1 MKKNVLPKGIRALF
15 VLLLCSIAAFAQSNK
30 ISGKITDAKGEA
42 LAGASVVI
50 KGTTK
55 GSSTDKTGAFSIENV
70 ENGAY
75 SLVLSFIGYQSKEVS
90 VTVPQTAPLTVSL
103 QDDAAALDEVVVTG
117 VFDKRTKMNASVAI
131 STLNAV
137 QIETVVPNSSADLL
151 KNLPG
156 VYVNTSRGEVG
167 NAIYTRG
174 LNYNGGFFYVS
185 MQEDGLPVMGISGL
199 VQPDGYLRADATL
212 NRIES
217 VRGGTASIL
226 GPNAPGG
233 LFNYVSKTGG
243 TKLQGE
249 VRGRFG
255 LEGNGKN
262 PYYRTDFNVGG
273 PLSKDKSLT
282 FNVGGFYRNANG
294 PKYPGYK
301 LSYGGQVKANVV
313 KNYKSGSL
321 KLYAKLLDDNTA
333 PFEFTPSVDFDN
345 PRPAGNFTN
354 TSSTLIQSQQ
364 FTVPKVLSG
373 ASKDIEYD
381 TRKVGSYNE
390 RAAGLQWEQSIGEGW
405 TFNNNF
411 KISNKENISQT
422 TAVVFPFRVDQVVFY
437 GVGGNVA
444 RFGTYEF
451 YNPTSGQSYGTVQ
464 QLPPTPTS
472 GGIRFISNNLSLPG
486 SDVLPNAVFY
496 NPNPYGEINLN
507 DVIDQATV
515 TKKLKNMTFT
525 GGMYYALTKAS
536 RFSMIPSGQSFATIE
551 DQPKTVAI
559 RYTNLGGQKFELTN
573 PNGITNFGGSGVYE
587 NEATVKQIA
596 LFLGHNWDV
605 TDKLN
610 IDWGIRAENFNIKS
624 SFTTPKRVTPDSPT
638 GADGNAA
645 TLYDNRIFTVNPTQS
660 FDKSLSFSDVVSY
673 SFGANYRVN
682 EGLALYGRYSQG
694 RKTPDL
700 SYFMDIANQQLT
712 SNISVEAQNI
722 KMAEFGLKYKSKN
735 LNLFVTPF
743 YTLASNIPN
752 FQIFQNADATY
763 YAPARVYQK
772 IETKG
777 VELEGN
783 YVFNK
788 NLSLRA
794 VATLQTSVA
803 KEFGVWLANTN
814 GPQDDVKVT
823 FDGGKN
829 DNIANMFTVT
839 PTYTNGGLTA
849 SLNWQYMGKRW
860 ANVGNAFQ
868 LPSFNAFDL
877 NASYKITKH
886 IQANLSV
893 NNIFNTY
900 GIMGWAAPGGFPAA
914 LDTQGFTKQMLEAN
928 KQAVYATLP
937 IMPRA
942 YYLTLSYK
950 F

>member
-1 MKKNVLPKGIRALF
+1 MKKNVFLKVVALF
-15 VLLLCSIAAFAQSNK
+15 FGLFLTHFGLWAQNDK
-30 ISGKITDAKGEA
+30 VSGQVTDSKGES
-42 LAGASVVI
+42 LVGVSVVV

-55 GSSTDKTGAFSIENV
+55 GTSSDAKGMYVIEATPTQTLVFSFVGFKPQEVRINYQTTLNIRLEEDAENL
-70 ENGAY
+70 E
-75 SLVLSFIGYQSKEVS
+75 
-90 VTVPQTAPLTVSL
+90 
-103 QDDAAALDEVVVTG
+103 EVVVTG

-131 STLNAV
+131 STLNLR

-212 NRIES
+212 QRIES
-217 VRGGTASIL
+217 VRGGSASIL

-233 LFNYVSKTGG
+233 IFNYVSKTGG
-243 TKLQGE
+243 QKIEGE
-249 VRGRFG
+249 VRARFG

-273 PLSKDKSLT
+273 PLSKDKTLT

-294 PKYPGYK
+294 PKYPGYT
-301 LSYGGQVKANVV
+301 LSYGGQLKANVV
-313 KNYKSGSL
+313 KVYKSGSL
-321 KLYAKLLDDNTA
+321 KLYAKVLDDNTA

-345 PRPAGNFTN
+345 PRPAGSFTN

-364 FTVPKVLSG
+364 FTVPKTLSG

-381 TRKVGSYNE
+381 TRKVGAYNE
-390 RAAGLQWEQSIGEGW
+390 KAVGLNWEQSIGEGW
-405 TFNNNF
+405 TFNNNLR
-411 KISNKENISQT
+411 ISNKENINQT

-437 GVGGNVA
+437 GVSGNVA

-451 YNPTSGQSYGTVQ
+451 YNPTTGQSYGTVQ
-464 QLPPTPTS
+464 QLPPAG
-472 GGIRFISNNLSLPG
+472 GGIRFIPNNLTLPG

-496 NPNPYGEINLN
+496 NPNPYSEIGLKDIIN
-507 DVIDQATV
+507 QASL

-525 GGMYYALTKAS
+525 GGLYFAQTKAT

-559 RYTNLGGQKFELTN
+559 RYTNLAGQKFELTN
-573 PNGITNFGGSGVYE
+573 PNGITNFGGGGVYE
-587 NEATVKQIA
+587 NEATIKQTA

-624 SFTTPKRVTPDSPT
+624 SFTTPKRITPDSPT
-638 GADGNAA
+638 GADGNAS
-645 TLYDNRIFTVNPTQS
+645 TLYDNRVFTANPTQS
-660 FDKSLSFSDVVSY
+660 FDKTLKFSDVVSY
-673 SFGANYRVN
+673 SFGANYKFNDGFAV
-682 EGLALYGRYSQG
+682 YGRYSQG

-712 SNISVEAQNI
+712 SNISVEAQDI
-722 KMAEFGLKYKSKN
+722 KMAEFGLKYRSKN

-743 YTLASNIPN
+743 YSLASNIPN

-763 YAPARVYQK
+763 YAPPRVYQK

-777 VELEGN
+777 LELEAN
-783 YVFNK
+783 YLFNK
-788 NLSLRA
+788 NFSLRA
-794 VATLQTSVA
+794 VGTIQSSVA
-803 KEFGVWLANTN
+803 REFSVYLANTN

-823 FDGGKN
+823 YDGGKN
-829 DNIANMFTVT
+829 DNIGNMFTVT
-839 PTYTNGGLTA
+839 PTYTNNKLTA

-868 LPSFNAFDL
+868 LPAFHAFDL
-877 NASYKITKH
+877 NASYKVTKH
-886 IQANLSV
+886 IQANFSI

-900 GIMGWAAPGGFPAA
+900 GIMGWAAPGGFPAS
-914 LDTQGFTKQMLEAN
+914 LDTQGFTKAMLEAN
-928 KQAVYATLP
+928 KNAVYSTLP

-942 YYLTLSYK
+942 YFLTLTYK

>member
-1 MKKNVLPKGIRALF
+1 MMKTLLSSSKLLSVLILMVINFNV
-15 VLLLCSIAAFAQSNK
+15 FAQNNT
-30 ISGKITDAKGEA
+30 ISGKITDNNANA
-42 LAGASVVI
+42 LIGASVVI
-50 KGTTK
+50 KGTTT
-55 GSSTDKTGAFSIENV
+55 GTTTDASGNYQINAASGKT
-70 ENGAY
+70 
-75 SLVLSFIGYQSKEVS
+75 LVISFIGYTNRQIVVGNESQINITLE
-90 VTVPQTAPLTVSL
+90 Q
-103 QDDAAALDEVVVTG
+103 DAAALDEVVVTG

-131 STLNAV
+131 STLNAR
-137 QIETVVPNSSADLL
+137 QIEAVVPNSSADLL

-167 NAIYTRG
+167 NSIYTRG

-199 VQPDGYLRADATL
+199 IQPDAYLRADATL

-243 TKLQGE
+243 QTIAGE
-249 VRGRFG
+249 VRARFG
-255 LEGNGKN
+255 LEGNGQN
-262 PYYRTDFNVGG
+262 PYYRADFNVGG
-273 PLSKDKSLT
+273 PLSNDKSVT

-301 LSYGGQVKANVV
+301 LSYGGQVKANIV
-313 KNYKSGSL
+313 KNYKSGSI
-321 KLYAKLLDDNTA
+321 KLYAKVLDDNTA

-345 PRPAGNFTN
+345 PRPAGSFTN

-364 FTVPKVLSG
+364 FTVPKAISG
-373 ASKDIEYD
+373 ASKDINYD

-390 RAAGLQWEQSIGEGW
+390 KAFGLNWEQNFGEGW

-411 KISNKENISQT
+411 KFSNKDNISQT

-451 YNPTSGQSYGTVQ
+451 YNPASGFSYGTVS

-472 GGIRFISNNLSLPG
+472 GGIRFIPNNLTLPG
-486 SDVLPNAVFY
+486 GDVLPNAVFY
-496 NPNPYGEINLN
+496 NPNPYGEVGL
-507 DVIDQATV
+507 DDFIDQATIS
-515 TKKLKNMTFT
+515 KKLKNMAFT
-525 GGMYYALTKAS
+525 GGLYYASTKAN
-536 RFSMIPSGQSFATIE
+536 RFSMIPAGQSFATIE

-559 RYTNLGGQKFELTN
+559 RYTNLGGQKFDLTN
-573 PNGITNFGGSGVYE
+573 SNGITNFGGSGVYE
-587 NEATVKQIA
+587 NEATIKQTA
-596 LFLGHNWDV
+596 LFLGHNWDISE
-605 TDKLN
+605 KLN
-610 IDWGIRAENFNIKS
+610 LDWGIRAENFNIKS

-645 TLYDNRIFTVNPTQS
+645 TLYDSRLFTANPTQS
-660 FDKSLSFSDVVSY
+660 FEKTLKFNEVVSY
-673 SFGANYRVN
+673 SLGLNYKVN
-682 EGLALYGRYSQG
+682 DGFAVYGRYSQG

-712 SNISVEAQNI
+712 SNISVEAQDI
-722 KMAEFGLKYKSKN
+722 KMAEFGLKYRNKN
-735 LNLFVTPF
+735 FNLFVTPF

-763 YAPARVYQK
+763 YAPERVYQK

-777 VELEGN
+777 LELEGN
-783 YVFNK
+783 YVINK
-788 NLSLRA
+788 NFSLRA
-794 VATLQTSVA
+794 VGILQASEA
-803 KEFGVWLANTN
+803 KEFSVWLAKTN
-814 GPQDDVKVT
+814 GPADDEKVT

-829 DNIANMFTVT
+829 DNIGNMFTIT
-839 PTYTNGGLTA
+839 PTYNTDKFTA
-849 SLNWQYMGKRW
+849 SINWQYMGKRW

-868 LPSFNAFDL
+868 LPAFSAFDL
-877 NASYKITKH
+877 NTSYKISSK
-886 IQANLSV
+886 IQANFSI
-893 NNIFNTY
+893 NNLLNTY

-914 LDTQGFTKQMLEAN
+914 LDTQGFTKGMLENN
-928 KQAVYATLP
+928 KQAIYATLP

-942 YYLTLSYK
+942 YFLTLSYK